1 MAKTN
6 TVSAEISIT
15 QKLKQLYELQL
26 IDSEVDSIQIVKG
39 ELPMVVSDLEDEI
52 GGLSTRVHKLEG
64 NIAEMDKDHNSHKIN
79 IKQSED
85 NIKKYEKQLDSVKNN
100 REFDALNKEINLQR
114 LEIQL
119 SEKKMKEAKQ
129 IKSNQY
135 KNSRGFARFDVI
147 LSIEKLMKNI
157 RPVKLILTTKAIRE
171 S

>member
-119 SEKKMKEAKQ
+119 SEKKMKEAAEQ
-129 IKSNQY
+129 IKNKKVTLDTLKEKLAQ
-135 KNSRGFARFDVI
+135 KHKDVEEKRSELAKI
-147 LSIEKLMKNI
+147 IEK
-157 RPVKLILTTKAIRE
+157 TKK
-171 S
+171 

>member
-64 NIAEMDKDHNSHKIN
+64 NIAEMD
-79 IKQSED
+79 
-85 NIKKYEKQLDSVKNN
+85 
-100 REFDALNKEINLQR
+100 
-114 LEIQL
+114 
-119 SEKKMKEAKQ
+119 
-129 IKSNQY
+129 
-135 KNSRGFARFDVI
+135 
-147 LSIEKLMKNI
+147 
-157 RPVKLILTTKAIRE
+157 
-171 S
+171 